1 MKRQLTPEQIA
12 KRDERRANFRKL
24 VKQVAAFS
32 DEQKAAFNNKVGAIA
47 TADGG
52 IITGLTNTFLLCMQ
66 LPGVTMV
73 GGFRQWLKVG
83 RCVKKGEHGAMIW
96 VPKARSKSDNEQT
109 PAQQPSET
117 ESENRPGFIIGT
129 VFDISQT
136 QEIEASAS
144 ASATESQPELQ
155 AA

>member
-1 MKRQLTPEQIA
+1 MKRILTPEQIA

-24 VKQVAAFS
+24 VKQVGAIS
-32 DEQKAAFNNKVGAIA
+32 DEEKAQFSNRIGAIA

-52 IITGLTNTFLLCMQ
+52 VISGLTNTMLLCMQ
-66 LPGVTMV
+66 LPSVTMV

-83 RCVKKGEHGAMIW
+83 RCVTKGQHGAMIW
-96 VPKARSKSDNEQT
+96 VPTGSKKAQAETAPDQGN
-109 PAQQPSET
+109 ET
-117 ESENRPGFIIGT
+117 ESGERAGFIIGT

-136 QEIEASAS
+136 HEIETDESAS
-144 ASATESQPELQ
+144 QVESQPELQ